1 MCLYQFIR
9 DIILEYEPNSDDEF
23 AVLDQIHDNLFPQP
37 W

>member
-23 AVLDQIHDNLFPQP
+23 AVLDQIHGEMHQP